1 MLKKFS
7 LLFIFI
13 FISFIGCSSDDDP
26 VTPNNPATGPVLLAD
41 VSFDSVG
48 SVGSSTRIVTVS
60 SSSLNFTDRDSARI
74 SFYYSGVNNSVTTP
88 MRIYYVI
95 NDTTNVYI
103 YNNNLNPASTEQFV
117 DVTIPSPRVNST
129 FYYRIS
135 TIISNPG
142 FSYFK
147 FRDLKIYK
155 K

>member
-1 MLKKFS
+1 
-7 LLFIFI
+7 
-13 FISFIGCSSDDDP
+13 
-26 VTPNNPATGPVLLAD
+26 
-41 VSFDSVG
+41 
-48 SVGSSTRIVTVS
+48 
-60 SSSLNFTDRDSARI
+60 
-74 SFYYSGVNNSVTTP
+74 

>member
-1 MLKKFS
+1 MLKNFTFLF
-7 LLFIFI
+7 LLVIAVFN
-13 FISFIGCSSDDDP
+13 GCSNDDDP
-26 VTPNNPATGPVLLAD
+26 VTPNNPVTGEVQLAD

-48 SVGSSTRIVTVS
+48 SIGSSTRIVTVS
-60 SSSLNFTDRDSARI
+60 SSTLNFTDRDSARI
-74 SFYYSGVNNSVTTP
+74 SFYYSGDNNSVP
-88 MRIYYVI
+88 DHMKIYYVI

-103 YNNNLNPASTEQFV
+103 YNNNLTPGTSEQFA

-135 TIISNPG
+135 TAISNPG

-147 FRDLKIYK
+147 FRNLKIYK

>member
-1 MLKKFS
+1 MLKNFS
-7 LLFIFI
+7 VLFILI
-13 FISFIGCSSDDDP
+13 FVSFIGCSGDDDP
-26 VTPNNPATGPVLLAD
+26 VTPNNPSTGPVLLAE

-48 SVGSSTRIVTVS
+48 SVGSSTRFVTIS
-60 SSSLNFTDRDSARI
+60 SGTLNFTDRDSARI
-74 SFYYSGVNNSVTTP
+74 TFYYSGVNNSVTTP

>member
-1 MLKKFS
+1 MNKIITAFI
-7 LLFIFI
+7 LFLFAA
-13 FISFIGCSSDDDP
+13 FIGCSNDDDP
-26 VTPNNPATGPVLLAD
+26 VTPNNPSTGQVLLAE
-41 VSFDSVG
+41 VAFDSVG

-60 SSSLNFTDRDSARI
+60 SSTLNFTDRDSARI
-74 SFYYSGVNNSVTTP
+74 SFFYSGQNNSVAAP
-88 MRIYYVI
+88 IKIYYVI

-103 YNNNLNPASTEQFV
+103 YNSNLTPGSAEQFV
-117 DVTIPSPRVNST
+117 DVSIPSPRVNST

-135 TIISNPG
+135 TVISNPG